1 MTILKTLGLAFFA
14 LHLHSIAVCAQDT
27 TPSKSSALG
36 YPNAPAA
43 LEALRRKPGVSISVQ
58 GGWTIATDRSA
69 YAIWSFTPPEHPAHP
84 SVVRR
89 TVFEKSGSV
98 QIRTDVLCKA
108 AKPACDKLVADFNQ
122 LNSRMRDNIT
132 GRQR

>member
-1 MTILKTLGLAFFA
+1 MTSIKTLGLAFFA
-14 LHLHSIAVCAQDT
+14 LHLHLMAVCAQDT

-58 GGWTIATDRSA
+58 SGWTIATDRSA
-69 YAIWSFTPPEHPAHP
+69 YAIWSFTPQGHPAHP

-89 TVFEKSGSV
+89 TVFEKDGSV
-98 QIRTDVLCKA
+98 HVRTNVLCKA
-108 AKPACDKLVADFNQ
+108 AKPTCDNLVADFNH
-122 LNSRMRDNIT
+122 LNSRMRDNNT